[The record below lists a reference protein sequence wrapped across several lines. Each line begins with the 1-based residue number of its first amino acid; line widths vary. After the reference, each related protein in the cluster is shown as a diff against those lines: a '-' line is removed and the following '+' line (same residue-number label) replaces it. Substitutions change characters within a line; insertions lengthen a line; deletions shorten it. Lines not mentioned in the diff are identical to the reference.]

1 MKQKLLN
8 SHVVDYNSAYQSPQL
23 DICSFS
29 AECGFYG
36 SGAGTEYD
44 SANNGYE
51 VIDYG
56 KF

>member
-8 SHVVDYNSAYQSPQL
+8 SYVVDYNSAYQSPQL

>member
-8 SHVVDYNSAYQSPQL
+8 FQVGGGNSAYQSPQL

-36 SGAGTEYD
+36 SGTGTEYD

>member
-8 SHVVDYNSAYQSPQL
+8 SQMGGSSAYQSPQL